1 MLQVS
6 WSQLTRMIADRNT
19 CGRKTTVVWGLLKPV
34 WVLVA
39 VIIYTL
45 RWCCVASQCSATCFP
60 CAFADLAVHLLI
72 CSLTLF
78 YLEFVGSMHSCVPD
92 SYPPPPHLSLSLSL
106 SLSSITSNWTRE
118 ERLLAAFMKG
128 FGLCVLSLLPSLY
141 SLWSCSHELKPECCI
156 FWQPVILI
164 QKLHCNCILW
174 SVRATVLLKEPD
186 LVCARHS

>member
-34 WVLVA
+34 WALVA

-78 YLEFVGSMHSCVPD
+78 YLEFVAVCILVFQTVTLLHPT
-92 SYPPPPHLSLSLSL
+92 

-118 ERLLAAFMKG
+118 ERILAAFMKG

-164 QKLHCNCILW
+164 QKLHCILW

>member
-1 MLQVS
+1 MGFAEAS
-6 WSQLTRMIADRNT
+6 
-19 CGRKTTVVWGLLKPV
+19 

-45 RWCCVASQCSATCFP
+45 RWCCVASQCSATCFA
-60 CAFADLAVHLLI
+60 CAFADFAVHLLI

-78 YLEFVGSMHSCVPD
+78 YQEFVAACVVFQTVTPL
-92 SYPPPPHLSLSLSL
+92 HLI

-174 SVRATVLLKEPD
+174 SVRATVLLKKPD
-186 LVCARHS
+186 LVMCKA